1 MLMPLRKRRRC
12 DRQAGS
18 RSGGSV
24 STSRGR
30 PMKHASLLRPSRKA
44 QTQQAELM
52 HRQLHAGA
60 PPPRANTLSTLESLP
75 VEVFEQIFF
84 HCLELN
90 LPRASPY
97 LAGALSRPAIYSA
110 LILFAY
116 YESKSVLSQVEPE
129 HFLPAAY
136 RRITRDERVRLQDG
150 ILRCRWFTL
159 ELFESSLPA
168 LCRLTMFECWHRERR
183 ILETMFEQRLRQT
196 EATIRLPEPACLL
209 PALDDKLGMEGYYKA
224 RNSSCSMESQHVGP
238 HGTSIGHE
246 TQAALSTGD
255 SLEPFVGPVSK
266 DGYLPFI
273 VTATSRHEDGV
284 PTSNEGRSI
293 LAVRAIPVQ
302 ILRGAPWTD
311 TKIKLL
317 QYFRQ
322 GLRYESFERT
332 LFISPEALFDGMAS
346 AIAEENENA
355 LLVLLELYATVVKNP
370 APIHKVELHEEAINP
385 PVNILP
391 LRLFHLVCELE
402 ASTRI
407 MSLLLRSG
415 VESIPYDDKV
425 LTRWAMH
432 IKAESLSDEE
442 ITMARW
448 LLGYMED
455 IKSAN
460 ASHVYP
466 DPAGLTFTNEIG
478 YICLGSPTS
487 SPWAINPTNAPD
499 DE

>member
-1 MLMPLRKRRRC
+1 
-12 DRQAGS
+12 
-18 RSGGSV
+18 
-24 STSRGR
+24 
-30 PMKHASLLRPSRKA
+30 
-44 QTQQAELM
+44 
-52 HRQLHAGA
+52 
-60 PPPRANTLSTLESLP
+60 LESLP

-110 LILFAY
+110 LILLAY
-116 YESKSVLSQVEPE
+116 YQSVLPLSRVETD

-136 RRITRDERVRLQDG
+136 RRITRDERVRLQEG
-150 ILRCRWFTL
+150 ILRCRWFNL
-159 ELFESSLPA
+159 QLFESSLPA
-168 LCRLTMFECWHRERR
+168 LSRLTMFECWHLEKRVLEAMLEERS
-183 ILETMFEQRLRQT
+183 RQT
-196 EATIRLPEPACLL
+196 EAAIRLPEPTSLL
-209 PALDDKLGMEGYYKA
+209 PALDDKLEMEGYYKA
-224 RNSSCSMESQHVGP
+224 RNSSCTVESQQSEH
-238 HGTSIGHE
+238 HGTSNGHE
-246 TQAALSTGD
+246 HQAALTTED

-273 VTATSRHEDGV
+273 ATATSWHDDGV
-284 PTSNEGRSI
+284 PSNSKGRNI
-293 LAVRAIPVQ
+293 LAVRALPVH

-322 GLRYESFERT
+322 GMRYEAIERT
-332 LFISPEALFDGMAS
+332 LFISLEALFDGMAS
-346 AIAEENENA
+346 AIAEGNEKA
-355 LLVLLELYATVVKNP
+355 LLVLLELHATVVKCP
-370 APIHKVELHEEAINP
+370 APICKVGLHEEVINP
-385 PVNILP
+385 PLNVLP

-407 MSLLLRSG
+407 MSLLLRGG
-415 VESIPYDDKV
+415 VESIPYDDKA

-432 IKAESLSDEE
+432 IKAGSVSDEE

-460 ASHVYP
+460 DSHVYP
-466 DPAGLTFTNEIG
+466 DPAGLTFTKEIG
-478 YICLGSPTS
+478 YICLDSLTS
-487 SPWAINPTNAPD
+487 SLWTINPTTAPD
-499 DE
+499 NE